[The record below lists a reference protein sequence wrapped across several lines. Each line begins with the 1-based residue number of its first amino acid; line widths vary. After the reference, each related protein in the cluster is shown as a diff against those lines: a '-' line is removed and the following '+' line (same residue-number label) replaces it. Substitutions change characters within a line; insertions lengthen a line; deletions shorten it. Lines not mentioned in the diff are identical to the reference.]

1 MALAVYTLIH
11 VVAFPLFSLLLMY
24 FVLFDPLEFTPLS
37 FMFPNL
43 EAKFSLCVKVLVNLK
58 QFGVLQG
65 CISCGIL
72 VSGI

>member
-24 FVLFDPLEFTPLS
+24 FVLIDPREYTPLS

-43 EAKFSLCVKVLVNLK
+43 EARFSLYSMDIGDNSIKSFLK
-58 QFGVLQG
+58 A
-65 CISCGIL
+65 
-72 VSGI
+72 

>member
-11 VVAFPLFSLLLMY
+11 VVAFPLVSLLLMY

-43 EAKFSLCVKVLVNLK
+43 EAKFSLYSMDIGDDSIKSFLK
-58 QFGVLQG
+58 A
-65 CISCGIL
+65 
-72 VSGI
+72 